1 MCTSSVEN
9 RVKKGIRNPL
19 GLKIGAQVG
28 EKLYNDGK
36 GTAKLYRTDTYEKPK
51 KKNKGNN

>member
-28 EKLYNDGK
+28 EKLYNEGK

-51 KKNKGNN
+51 KKKKGND